1 MNKFRS
7 VCIFSTFLSLLIYI
21 GCVGPP
27 EAEYGL
33 VENFPV
39 VINTQNLF
47 TYSLNGDKYSSEE
60 IYELNLSL
68 SDSLHKV
75 ITSLIISDYAGS
87 NRDTSIIMVQNDSTV
102 ANIFHITTNYS
113 SPPLETEVD
122 SVFYF
127 PKSVSIKTDQ
137 FIGKMEF
144 MMVRS
149 NI

>member
-1 MNKFRS
+1 MNNYQLILINS
-7 VCIFSTFLSLLIYI
+7 AVLFLLFVT

-47 TYSLNGDKYSSEE
+47 TYSLNGDKYSSEDS
-60 IYELNLSL
+60 YVLSLSL

-75 ITSLIISDYAGS
+75 ITSLIVSDYAGS
-87 NRDTSIIMVQNDSTV
+87 NRDTTIITVENESTI
-102 ANIFHITTNYS
+102 ANIFYITSNYS
-113 SPPLETEVD
+113 SPPSETEVD

-127 PKSVSIKTDQ
+127 PKKVSINANQ
-137 FIGKMEF
+137 FIGRMEF

>member
-1 MNKFRS
+1 MNNYRL
-7 VCIFSTFLSLLIYI
+7 ILINSTVLFLLFVT

-47 TYSLNGDKYSSEE
+47 TYSLNGDKYSSEDS
-60 IYELNLSL
+60 YVLSLSL

-75 ITSLIISDYAGS
+75 ITSLIVSDYAGF
-87 NRDTSIIMVQNDSTV
+87 NRDTTIITVENESTI
-102 ANIFHITTNYS
+102 ANIFYITSNYS
-113 SPPLETEVD
+113 SPPSETEVD

-127 PKSVSIKTDQ
+127 PKKVSINTNQ
-137 FIGKMEF
+137 FIGRMEF

>member
-1 MNKFRS
+1 MNNYQL
-7 VCIFSTFLSLLIYI
+7 ILINSTVLFFLFVT

-47 TYSLNGDKYSSEE
+47 TYSLNGDKYSSEDS
-60 IYELNLSL
+60 YVLSLSL

-75 ITSLIISDYAGS
+75 ITSLIVSDYAGS
-87 NRDTSIIMVQNDSTV
+87 NRDTTIITVENESTI
-102 ANIFHITTNYS
+102 ANIFYITSNYF
-113 SPPLETEVD
+113 SPPSETEVD

-127 PKSVSIKTDQ
+127 PKKVSINTNQ
-137 FIGKMEF
+137 FIGRMEF

>member
-1 MNKFRS
+1 MNNYRL
-7 VCIFSTFLSLLIYI
+7 ILINSTVLFLLFVT

-47 TYSLNGDKYSSEE
+47 TYSLNGDKYSSEDS
-60 IYELNLSL
+60 YVLSLSL

-75 ITSLIISDYAGS
+75 ITSLIVSDYAGS
-87 NRDTSIIMVQNDSTV
+87 NRDTTIITVENESTI
-102 ANIFHITTNYS
+102 ANIFYITSNYS
-113 SPPLETEVD
+113 SPPSETEVD

-127 PKSVSIKTDQ
+127 PKKVSINTNQ
-137 FIGKMEF
+137 FIGRMEF

>member
-1 MNKFRS
+1 MNNYQL
-7 VCIFSTFLSLLIYI
+7 ILINSTVLFLLFVT

-47 TYSLNGDKYSSEE
+47 TYSLNGDKYSSEDS
-60 IYELNLSL
+60 YVLSLSL

-75 ITSLIISDYAGS
+75 ITSLIVSDYAGS
-87 NRDTSIIMVQNDSTV
+87 NRDTTIITVENESTI
-102 ANIFHITTNYS
+102 ANIFYITSNYS
-113 SPPLETEVD
+113 SPPSETEVD

-127 PKSVSIKTDQ
+127 PKKVSINTNQ
-137 FIGKMEF
+137 FIGRMEF